1 MQSEI
6 LAQYGLFAFPKTKLI
21 PVFPESKL
29 QKFKIE
35 KRPGTEAAAEE
46 EEIIEM
52 FKKVVAAFQAAAVA
66 LLHRKRKVF
75 ELT

>member
-52 FKKVVAAFQAAAVA
+52 FKKSCCSISSSCSCTFTQ
-66 LLHRKRKVF
+66 KKKSF
-75 ELT
+75 